1 MNETK
6 VRFFMSDDSDFIF
19 TIQTGKKQ
27 SKKWLAELLTDKHE
41 FFLLTDSDGT
51 ERLVNRN
58 HIVQIKF

>member
-1 MNETK
+1 MIETK

-19 TIQTGKKQ
+19 TIQTDKKQ
-27 SKKWLAELLTDKHE
+27 SKKWIAEILTDEHE

-58 HIVQIKF
+58 HIVQIKI

>member
-1 MNETK
+1 MDETK
-6 VRFFMSDDSDFIF
+6 VRFFMSDNSDFIF
-19 TIQTGKKQ
+19 TIRTDKKQ
-27 SKKWLAELLTDKHE
+27 SKKWIAEILTDEHE

>member
-1 MNETK
+1 MDETK

-19 TIQTGKKQ
+19 TIQTDKNQ

-58 HIVQIKF
+58 HIVQIKV